1 MEKGEYMGKKEE
13 YYQIYDEE
21 DSRNY
26 EELYEYEVED
36 DEMEL
41 IEELDES
48 YEDVYDSDGDSVYC
62 DYCQDVEIKLKD
74 GVYICPNCGQI
85 MDLETFLNY
94 IGVDSL
100 EK

>member
-1 MEKGEYMGKKEE
+1 MGKKEE

-26 EELYEYEVED
+26 EELYEYKVED

-85 MDLETFLNY
+85 MDLKTFLNY
-94 IGVDSL
+94 IGADSL

>member
-1 MEKGEYMGKKEE
+1 MGKKEE

>member
-1 MEKGEYMGKKEE
+1 MGKKEE

-26 EELYEYEVED
+26 EELYEDEVEE

-85 MDLETFLNY
+85 MDLKTFLNY
-94 IGVDSL
+94 IGADSL